1 MFTSFVAC
9 KIVVFI
15 KKNQRIEF
23 SFIKMKLRKN
33 SYQKRMANLA
43 GLPQNMDCDAVK
55 QEEMERKIIL

>member
-15 KKNQRIEF
+15 EKNQRIQF

-33 SYQKRMANLA
+33 SCQKRMANIA
-43 GLPQNMDCDAVK
+43 GIAQNTDCDAVK